1 MENKKEL
8 YSDYWEIYQGEYW
21 KREYDIQLKDGTVVE
36 NCYPNGGEFNS
47 ISDLHD
53 QQSFNEGNILKIRFS
68 HKPRFGINEEV
79 SSIPQYIYLDKKLD
93 LLDKKI
99 TLMEK
104 ESVQNSEDTYQDNI
118 KLKIKA
124 FWKNGK
130 LRYK

>member
-1 MENKKEL
+1 MKNSCN
-8 YSDYWEIYQGEYW
+8 YSDNWQPYIGDYD
-21 KREYDIQLKDGTVVE
+21 KFEYDILLKDGTIVE

-53 QQSFNEGNILKIRFS
+53 QQSFNEANILEIRFS
-68 HKPRFGINEEV
+68 HNPRFGINEEV
-79 SSIPQYIYLDKKLD
+79 SSIPQYEY
-93 LLDKKI
+93 LDKKI

-104 ESVQNSEDTYQDNI
+104 ESVQNSEDTCQDNI
-118 KLKIKA
+118 KLKVKS